1 MKSVVLSVILAF
13 IFAGCKNEKSNNTDD
28 SGNKAEIVSS
38 ELATSNSIADNIVNN
53 YLKLKNALA
62 SDNDKEAAN
71 YGKALEEAISNFDK
85 SKMTQEQLANYTELE
100 DDMREHAEHIGA
112 NAGNISHQREHFDLL
127 SKDMID
133 FVKIAGSS
141 QTLYQEYCPMYD
153 NNKGASWL
161 SEQKEISN
169 PYMGKRDSGCGSV
182 QETISPK

>member
-13 IFAGCKNEKSNNTDD
+13 IFAGCKNEKSNKTDD

-38 ELATSNSIADNIVNN
+38 ELATSNSIADNIVSN
-53 YLKLKNALA
+53 YLTLKNALA

-112 NAGNISHQREHFDLL
+112 N
-127 SKDMID
+127 
-133 FVKIAGSS
+133 V
-141 QTLYQEYCPMYD
+141 
-153 NNKGASWL
+153 
-161 SEQKEISN
+161 
-169 PYMGKRDSGCGSV
+169 
-182 QETISPK
+182 

>member
-1 MKSVVLSVILAF
+1 MKSVLLSVILAF
-13 IFAGCKNEKSNNTDD
+13 IFVGCRNENSTKIDDSVNNTE
-28 SGNKAEIVSS
+28 NVSS
-38 ELATSNSIADNIVNN
+38 ELTTSNSIADNVVNN

-71 YGKALEEAISNFDK
+71 DGKALEEAISNFDK
-85 SKMTQEQLANYTELE
+85 TKLSQVQLASYSELE

-133 FVKIAGSS
+133 FVKIVGSS
-141 QTLYQEYCPMYD
+141 QTLYQDYCPMYD

-169 PYMGKRDSGCGSV
+169 PYMGKKDSGCGTV
-182 QETISPK
+182 QETIPPK